1 MKFNHFVVERP
12 VVTKKVDTG
21 LVVSVI
27 ILLGLG
33 LVTLQFTSADY
44 GLRQWNDSGY
54 FLKQQILPAVL
65 GLILLPLIIY
75 IDLDIVRRFMGII
88 LILTFVFN
96 LLTFSKV
103 LGLEIN
109 GGRRWINLFGFSFQ
123 PSEIAKLTIVFFLA
137 NLFDKKKDRI
147 NDAKTSIV
155 PAVIVLGG
163 LVLTVVKQNDYATS
177 MIILGLGL
185 LIFFLAGV
193 SGKWFGALLIFAIPF
208 ALFFIF
214 LKEYRVERLIAFL
227 RPEFDVKGI
236 NYQIDNSKIAISA
249 GGFFGQG
256 MGAGLE
262 KIKVIPEVHA
272 DCVFAGW
279 VEAMGFLGVI
289 GYFALLGYFA
299 YRGYKIAIR
308 TNDLFR
314 QLLAF
319 GCTTSIVLQSLMN
332 CGVVCGA
339 LPATGIPLPFFSHGG
354 SSIFMTLVT
363 CGLIINISRYEK
375 VSEFNYER

>member
-21 LVVSVI
+21 LVISVI

-123 PSEIAKLTIVFFLA
+123 PSEIAKFAFIVFSASYLSKSA
-137 NLFDKKKDRI
+137 EKV
-147 NDAKTSIV
+147 KTFKGIL
-155 PAVIVLGG
+155 P
-163 LVLTVVKQNDYATS
+163 VLTAGGILCVL
-177 MIILGLGL
+177 IIL
-185 LIFFLAGV
+185 A
-193 SGKWFGALLIFAIPF
+193 
-208 ALFFIF
+208 
-214 LKEYRVERLIAFL
+214 
-227 RPEFDVKGI
+227 
-236 NYQIDNSKIAISA
+236 
-249 GGFFGQG
+249 
-256 MGAGLE
+256 
-262 KIKVIPEVHA
+262 
-272 DCVFAGW
+272 
-279 VEAMGFLGVI
+279 
-289 GYFALLGYFA
+289 
-299 YRGYKIAIR
+299 
-308 TNDLFR
+308 
-314 QLLAF
+314 
-319 GCTTSIVLQSLMN
+319 
-332 CGVVCGA
+332 
-339 LPATGIPLPFFSHGG
+339 
-354 SSIFMTLVT
+354 
-363 CGLIINISRYEK
+363 
-375 VSEFNYER
+375 